1 MGLDDRVLK
10 AIAKCG
16 WSEPT
21 AIQEKAIPL
30 ILEGRD
36 VLARGRT
43 GSGKTGAFTL
53 PAIQK
58 VLNLK
63 SSSGATA
70 GVQAVRVLIMA
81 PTRELVKQIQQ
92 VVLELTSS

>member
-1 MGLDDRVLK
+1 MNDVILV
-10 AIAKCG
+10 I
-16 WSEPT
+16 
-21 AIQEKAIPL
+21 L
-30 ILEGRD
+30 IFSTGRD

-63 SSSGATA
+63 SSSGAA
-70 GVQAVRVLIMA
+70 GLATFLFHHFFWFNAIDC
-81 PTRELVKQIQQ
+81 P
-92 VVLELTSS
+92 

>member
-1 MGLDDRVLK
+1 MNDVSLV
-10 AIAKCG
+10 I
-16 WSEPT
+16 
-21 AIQEKAIPL
+21 L
-30 ILEGRD
+30 IFSIGRD

-63 SSSGATA
+63 SSSGAA
-70 GVQAVRVLIMA
+70 GLATFVTCLFHHFFGSM
-81 PTRELVKQIQQ
+81 LVI
-92 VVLELTSS
+92 VLEEFQVTLDLYFLIS

>member
-1 MGLDDRVLK
+1 MNAVILV
-10 AIAKCG
+10 I
-16 WSEPT
+16 
-21 AIQEKAIPL
+21 L
-30 ILEGRD
+30 IFLIGRD

-63 SSSGATA
+63 SSSGAA
-70 GVQAVRVLIMA
+70 GLATFVTYLFFSITFFGSM
-81 PTRELVKQIQQ
+81 LVI
-92 VVLELTSS
+92 VLE

>member
-1 MGLDDRVLK
+1 MNVVILVVL
-10 AIAKCG
+10 IF
-16 WSEPT
+16 S
-21 AIQEKAIPL
+21 I
-30 ILEGRD
+30 GRD

-63 SSSGATA
+63 SSSGATGLA
-70 GVQAVRVLIMA
+70 TFVAYLFHHFFGSM
-81 PTRELVKQIQQ
+81 LVI
-92 VVLELTSS
+92 VLEEYQGPRTLDLYFLIL

>member
-1 MGLDDRVLK
+1 MNVV
-10 AIAKCG
+10 
-16 WSEPT
+16 
-21 AIQEKAIPL
+21 IQVIL
-30 ILEGRD
+30 IFSIGRD

-63 SSSGATA
+63 SSSGTA
-70 GVQAVRVLIMA
+70 GLATFVEYLFHHFFASMLVNVQF
-81 PTRELVKQIQQ
+81 TK
-92 VVLELTSS
+92 